1 MHRDD
6 EQQPVDVDQAE
17 GALWRETT
25 RNKPAAGLPCRGAGP
40 GARARLLA
48 RRLHEHRAK
57 ASRAV
62 LPWGTALAGTE
73 AAPAALCKPVDL
85 VRTCSYGSKQRSGNP
100 VAPGVDG

>member
-17 GALWRETT
+17 GALWQETT
-25 RNKPAAGLPCRGAGP
+25 RNKPTAVLPCRGAGP

-48 RRLHEHRAK
+48 RCRHEHRAK
-57 ASRAV
+57 ASRTI
-62 LPWGTALAGTE
+62 LPRGTALVGTE
-73 AAPAALCKPVDL
+73 AALAALCEPVDL
-85 VRTCSYGSKQRSGNP
+85 VRTCSSGSNQRSGNP

>member
-25 RNKPAAGLPCRGAGP
+25 RNKPTAVLPCHVDGP

-48 RRLHEHRAK
+48 RRRHEHRAK
-57 ASRAV
+57 ASCAV
-62 LPWGTALAGTE
+62 LPRGMVLAGIEAALAV
-73 AAPAALCKPVDL
+73 LCELVDL
-85 VRTCSYGSKQRSGNP
+85 VRTCSSGSKQRSGNP